1 MLAIIAAI
9 VILVNGVKIVRP
21 YEQAVYIRLGMFIR
35 VLNPGFNYV
44 APLINE
50 TVKLD
55 LRTQVLDVPSQ
66 EVITKDN
73 SPVNVD
79 AIIYVKVVDPKKA
92 FFEVTDYRAATV
104 YLAQTTLRSI
114 IGDMEL
120 DEILS
125 NREKINLKLRDILD
139 EATDQW
145 GVKVDAVEIREI
157 DPAPK
162 VKQAMEEQTSA
173 ERLRRAAILKADGAK
188 TAAILNAEGEK
199 RSRVLQAEG
208 LRQAKILE
216 AEGERLA
223 IILES
228 QGEAQKLRILSVGAS
243 TLDSKALT
251 VLSLDAFKKLGEGQ
265 ATKIVLPFEL
275 TRLVEGISDYVGGV
289 QGRSGEGDLQARG
302 HREDGRKG
310 RCDPRTHTDPGG
322 APPGHEGAGSGHGP
336 GEARGRGHQGRHPG
350 LFGQGPRLKPLGP
363 NPLIPFFIQLMLAC
377 FHVSFHLPRR
387 NANSELAAIV
397 PIQHA
402 PQDLHL
408 HRPIEDDLPGHLGET
423 GAAIAEGG

>member
-1 MLAIIAAI
+1 MALAVEIVGLLILAIIAAI

-21 YEQAVYIRLGMFIR
+21 YEQAVYIRLGMFMRI
-35 VLNPGFNYV
+35 LHPGFNYV

-55 LRTQVLDVPSQ
+55 LRTQVLDVPRQ
-66 EVITKDN
+66 EVITKDH
-73 SPVNVD
+73 SLVNVD

-162 VKQAMEEQTSA
+162 VKQAMDEQTSA

-199 RSRVLQAEG
+199 RSRILQAEG

-223 IILES
+223 IILQS
-228 QGEAQKLRILSVGAS
+228 QGESQKLRILSVGAS
-243 TLDSKALT
+243 TLDTKALT
-251 VLSLDAFKKLGEGQ
+251 VLSLEAVKKLGEGQ
-265 ATKIVLPFEL
+265 STKIVLPFEV
-275 TRLVEGISDYVGGV
+275 TRLVEGISDYVGAGKQV
-289 QGRSGEGDLQARG
+289 PE
-302 HREDGRKG
+302 REI
-310 RCDPRTHTDPGG
+310 
-322 APPGHEGAGSGHGP
+322 S
-336 GEARGRGHQGRHPG
+336 
-350 LFGQGPRLKPLGP
+350 KPEELEKVVGKADDILGP
-363 NPLIPFFIQLMLAC
+363 IPTMA
-377 FHVSFHLPRR
+377 
-387 NANSELAAIV
+387 ELRA
-397 PIQHA
+397 
-402 PQDLHL
+402 DMKKLE
-408 HRPIEDDLPGHLGET
+408 EDMAKDKK
-423 GAAIAEGG
+423 IAEAITAQSKMAP

>member
-1 MLAIIAAI
+1 MGPEILGLLMLAIIAAI
-9 VILVNGVKIVRP
+9 VIVVNGVKIIRP
-21 YEQAVYIRLGMFIR
+21 YEQAIYIRLGSYIKI
-35 VLNPGFNYV
+35 LNPGFNYV

-50 TVKLD
+50 TVKID
-55 LRTQVLDVPSQ
+55 LRTMVLDVPRQ

-92 FFEVTDYRAATV
+92 FFEVTDYRLATV

-114 IGDMEL
+114 IGDMDL

-145 GVKVDAVEIREI
+145 GVKVEAVEIREI

-199 RSRVLQAEG
+199 RARVLQAEG
-208 LRQAKILE
+208 LRQSKILE

-243 TLDSKALT
+243 TLDAKALT
-251 VLSLDAFKKLGEGQ
+251 VLSLEAVKKLGEGQ

-275 TRLVEGISDYVGGV
+275 TRLVEGISDYIGGSKKV
-289 QGRSGEGDLQARG
+289 PEREISKMEDIERSIGTA
-302 HREDGRKG
+302 
-310 RCDPRTHTDPGG
+310 
-322 APPGHEGAGSGHGP
+322 
-336 GEARGRGHQGRHPG
+336 EAM
-350 LFGQGPRLKPLGP
+350 LGP
-363 NPLIPFFIQLMLAC
+363 IPTQAELRMDQKKLEEDMAKD
-377 FHVSFHLPRR
+377 RR
-387 NANSELAAIV
+387 EAEAIKA
-397 PIQHA
+397 QSR
-402 PQDLHL
+402 LSSS
-408 HRPIEDDLPGHLGET
+408 
-423 GAAIAEGG
+423 